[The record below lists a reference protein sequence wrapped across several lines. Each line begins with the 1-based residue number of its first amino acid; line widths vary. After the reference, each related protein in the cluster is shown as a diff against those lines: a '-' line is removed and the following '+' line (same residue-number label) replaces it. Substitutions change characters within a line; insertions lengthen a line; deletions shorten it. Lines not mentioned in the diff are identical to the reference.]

1 MPSAALFDI
10 DGTLVDSNYAHIG
23 AWSRAFREAGRPV
36 PSWRIHSCIGMDGSL
51 LLEALVGSAD
61 SDEAQRA
68 KDLHDE
74 YYAESGKALQVLP
87 GARELLSEVRSRGM
101 TVVLATSAPE
111 NELAILRDLLEV
123 EDIVSVV
130 TSAEDAEVAKPRP
143 DVVRT
148 ALERSGASAHEAV
161 FIGDSIWD
169 MKACTSAEVVG
180 VGVRSGGIAE
190 SELLSAGAHSVFDD
204 AADLLRRIDSSPLG

>member
-1 MPSAALFDI
+1 MPKAALFDI

-23 AWSRAFREAGRPV
+23 AWSRALREAGSAV

-51 LLEALVGSAD
+51 LLDTLIGSSD

-68 KDLHDE
+68 KKLHDE
-74 YYAESGKALQVLP
+74 YYAEEGKSLQVLP
-87 GARELLSEVRSRGM
+87 GARELLSEMRSRGV

-111 NELAILRDLLEV
+111 NELKVLRGLLDV

-130 TSAEDAEVAKPRP
+130 TSAEDADVAKPRP

-148 ALERSGASAHEAV
+148 ALERAGVSADEAV

-190 SELLSAGAHSVFDD
+190 AELLSAGAHSVFDD
-204 AADLLRRIDSSPLG
+204 AADLLKRIDRSPLS